1 MDDEKKDAIGL
12 INWGEFRLNFSN
24 YNDGRRLMTH
34 RHIFKVITDE
44 SGCPVCHYAVIVAIA
59 KCACGEQIGPTEIE
73 RRLNATS
80 CLSAEDAREF
90 GKYFPYWSIGKSL
103 KDYARALEGS
113 DA

>member
-34 RHIFKVITDE
+34 KCNYDVLGQVI
-44 SGCPVCHYAVIVAIA
+44 GIVGTEA
-59 KCACGEQIGPTEIE
+59 KCSMCGRKLDVWEIE
-73 RRLNATS
+73 RRLNAVER
-80 CLSAEDAREF
+80 LSAENAEVMASGGHYGLNPSEAQMLDA
-90 GKYFPYWSIGKSL
+90 
-103 KDYARALEGS
+103 YARALEGS